1 MTEKEKRRLAVG
13 RLSDLKDQA
22 IVMSLETMD
31 CEDKLALYDA
41 IFELFDQGEL
51 DNQFESYVFDGMSED
66 DRVKLI
72 RLVSDHRGLV
82 FYKGQSEYWL
92 DSLEGY
98 AVSDNEIITYSIFDN
113 YDYLLD
119 LGKRGGNRMLQQLE
133 AFQDSGYVNSSVVE
147 YLRRSN
153 VNDELLASILL
164 DMAREDSL
172 YNIFTNEQKCVLLG
186 NPYGNL
192 FTYTE
197 DGVVVRSPI
206 DIAIDLYKE
215 TYNKDITIDQNNG
228 VDVVR
233 GLREFLLTADIDRS
247 VSERS
252 DDYVLNMYRTDA
264 SKDVKEVTFDTKH
277 DYLRTYMSEFAP
289 DYGEDDY
296 KKTL

>member
-1 MTEKEKRRLAVG
+1 MTEKEKRRLAVR

-31 CEDKLALYDA
+31 CEDKLALYDS
-41 IFELFDQGEL
+41 IFNLFAHGEL
-51 DNQFESYVFDGMSED
+51 DNQLESYAFDGMSED

-72 RLVSDHRGLV
+72 RLVGDHRGLV
-82 FYKGQSEYWL
+82 FYKGLGEYWL

-119 LGKRGGNRMLQQLE
+119 LGRRGGNRVLQQLE
-133 AFQDSGYVNSSVVE
+133 MFQNTGYINSSVVE

-153 VNDELLASILL
+153 LDDEVLSTILL
-164 DMAREDSL
+164 DMSREDSL
-172 YNIFTNEQKCVLLG
+172 YNIFTDEQKCVLLG

-192 FTYTE
+192 FTTGE
-197 DGVVVRSPI
+197 AGVVVRSPI
-206 DIAIDLYKE
+206 DIAVDLYKE
-215 TYNKDITIDQNNG
+215 TYGKDISIDKDNG
-228 VDVVR
+228 LDVVR
-233 GLREFLLTADIDRS
+233 GLREFLLTADIDQS

-252 DDYVLNMYRTDA
+252 DDYVLNMYRNNE
-264 SKDVKEVTFDTKH
+264 SRDVNSITFDNKH

>member
-1 MTEKEKRRLAVG
+1 MTEKEKRRLAVR

-31 CEDKLALYDA
+31 CEDKLALYDS
-41 IFELFDQGEL
+41 IFNLFAHGEL
-51 DNQFESYVFDGMSED
+51 DNQLESYAFDGMSED

-72 RLVSDHRGLV
+72 RLVGDHRGLV
-82 FYKGQSEYWL
+82 FYKGLGEYWL

-119 LGKRGGNRMLQQLE
+119 LGRRGGNRVLQQLE
-133 AFQDSGYVNSSVVE
+133 MFQNTGYINSSVVE

-153 VNDELLASILL
+153 VNDELLTSILL

-172 YNIFTNEQKCVLLG
+172 YNIFTDEQKCVLLG

-192 FTYTE
+192 FTTSE
-197 DGVVVRSPI
+197 AGVVVRSPI
-206 DIAIDLYKE
+206 DIAVDLYKE
-215 TYNKDITIDQNNG
+215 TYGKDISIDKDNG
-228 VDVVR
+228 LDVVR
-233 GLREFLLTADIDRS
+233 GLREFLLTADIDQS

-252 DDYVLNMYRTDA
+252 DDYVLNMYRNNESRDIKNI
-264 SKDVKEVTFDTKH
+264 SFDNKH

>member
-1 MTEKEKRRLAVG
+1 MTEKEKRRLAVR

-31 CEDKLALYDA
+31 CEDKLALYDS
-41 IFELFDQGEL
+41 IFNLFAHGEL
-51 DNQFESYVFDGMSED
+51 DNQLESYAFDGMSED
-66 DRVKLI
+66 DRVKSI
-72 RLVSDHRGLV
+72 RLVGDHRGLV
-82 FYKGQSEYWL
+82 FYKGLGEYWL

-119 LGKRGGNRMLQQLE
+119 LGRRGGNRVLQQLE
-133 AFQDSGYVNSSVVE
+133 MFQNTGYINSSVVE

-153 VNDELLASILL
+153 LDDEVLSTILL
-164 DMAREDSL
+164 DMSREDSL
-172 YNIFTNEQKCVLLG
+172 YNIFTDEQKCVLLG

-192 FTYTE
+192 FTTSE
-197 DGVVVRSPI
+197 AGVVVRSPI
-206 DIAIDLYKE
+206 DIAVDLYKE
-215 TYNKDITIDQNNG
+215 TYGKDISIDKDNG
-228 VDVVR
+228 LDVVR
-233 GLREFLLTADIDRS
+233 GLREFLLTADIDQS

-252 DDYVLNMYRTDA
+252 DDYVLNMYRNNE
-264 SKDVKEVTFDTKH
+264 SRDVNSISFDNKH

>member
-1 MTEKEKRRLAVG
+1 MTEKEKRRLAVR

-31 CEDKLALYDA
+31 CEDKLALYDS
-41 IFELFDQGEL
+41 IFNLFAHGEL
-51 DNQFESYVFDGMSED
+51 DNQLESYAFDGMSED

-72 RLVSDHRGLV
+72 RLVGDHRGLV
-82 FYKGQSEYWL
+82 FYKGLGEYWL

-119 LGKRGGNRMLQQLE
+119 LGRRGGNRVLQQLE
-133 AFQDSGYVNSSVVE
+133 MFQNTGYINSSVVE

-153 VNDELLASILL
+153 LDDEVLSTILL
-164 DMAREDSL
+164 DMSREDSL
-172 YNIFTNEQKCVLLG
+172 YNIFTDEQKCVLLG

-192 FTYTE
+192 FTTSE
-197 DGVVVRSPI
+197 AGVVVRSPI
-206 DIAIDLYKE
+206 DIAVDLYKE
-215 TYNKDITIDQNNG
+215 TYGKDITIDEENG
-228 VDVVR
+228 LDVVR
-233 GLREFLLTADIDRS
+233 GLREFLLTADIDQS

-252 DDYVLNMYRTDA
+252 DDYVLNMYRNNE
-264 SKDVKEVTFDTKH
+264 SRDVNSISFDNKH

>member
-1 MTEKEKRRLAVG
+1 MTEKEKRRLAVR

-31 CEDKLALYDA
+31 CEDKLALYDS
-41 IFELFDQGEL
+41 IFNLFAHGEL
-51 DNQFESYVFDGMSED
+51 DNQLESYAFDGMSED

-72 RLVSDHRGLV
+72 RLVGDHRGLV
-82 FYKGQSEYWL
+82 FYKGLGEYWL

-119 LGKRGGNRMLQQLE
+119 LGRRGGNRVLQQLE
-133 AFQDSGYVNSSVVE
+133 MFQNTGYINSSVVE

-153 VNDELLASILL
+153 LDDEVLSTILL
-164 DMAREDSL
+164 DMSREDSL
-172 YNIFTNEQKCVLLG
+172 YNIFTDEQKCVLLG

-192 FTYTE
+192 FTTSE

-206 DIAIDLYKE
+206 DIAVDLYKE
-215 TYNKDITIDQNNG
+215 TYGKDISIDKDNG
-228 VDVVR
+228 LDVVR
-233 GLREFLLTADIDRS
+233 GLREFLLTADIDQS

-252 DDYVLNMYRTDA
+252 DDYVLNMYRNNESRDIKNI
-264 SKDVKEVTFDTKH
+264 SFDNKH

>member
-31 CEDKLALYDA
+31 CEDKLALYDS
-41 IFELFDQGEL
+41 IFNLFAHGEL
-51 DNQFESYVFDGMSED
+51 DNQLESYAFDGMSED

-119 LGKRGGNRMLQQLE
+119 LGKRGGKRMLQQLE

-153 VNDELLASILL
+153 LDDEVLSTILL
-164 DMAREDSL
+164 DMSREDSL
-172 YNIFTNEQKCVLLG
+172 YNIFTDEQKCVLLG

-192 FTYTE
+192 FTTSE
-197 DGVVVRSPI
+197 AGVVVRSPI
-206 DIAIDLYKE
+206 DIAVDLYKE
-215 TYNKDITIDQNNG
+215 TYGKDISIDKDNG
-228 VDVVR
+228 LDVVR
-233 GLREFLLTADIDRS
+233 GLREFLLTADIDQS

-252 DDYVLNMYRTDA
+252 DDYVLNMYRNNESRDIKNI
-264 SKDVKEVTFDTKH
+264 SFDNKH

>member
-1 MTEKEKRRLAVG
+1 
-13 RLSDLKDQA
+13 
-22 IVMSLETMD
+22 MD
-31 CEDKLALYDA
+31 CEDKLALYDS
-41 IFELFDQGEL
+41 IFNLFAHGEL
-51 DNQFESYVFDGMSED
+51 DNQLESYAFDGMSED

-72 RLVSDHRGLV
+72 KLVGDHRGLV
-82 FYKGQSEYWL
+82 FYKGLGEYWL

-119 LGKRGGNRMLQQLE
+119 LGRRGGNRVLQQLE
-133 AFQDSGYVNSSVVE
+133 MFQNTGYINSSVVE

-153 VNDELLASILL
+153 LDDEVLSTILL
-164 DMAREDSL
+164 DMSREDSL
-172 YNIFTNEQKCVLLG
+172 YNIFTDEQKCVLLG

-192 FTYTE
+192 FTTSE
-197 DGVVVRSPI
+197 AGVVVRSPI
-206 DIAIDLYKE
+206 DIAVDLYKE
-215 TYNKDITIDQNNG
+215 TYGKDISIDKDNG
-228 VDVVR
+228 LDVVR
-233 GLREFLLTADIDRS
+233 GLREFLLTADIDQS

-252 DDYVLNMYRTDA
+252 DDYVLNMYRNNE
-264 SKDVKEVTFDTKH
+264 SRDVNSISFDNKH

>member
-1 MTEKEKRRLAVG
+1 MTEKEKRRLAVR

-31 CEDKLALYDA
+31 CEDKLALYDS
-41 IFELFDQGEL
+41 IFNLFAHGEL
-51 DNQFESYVFDGMSED
+51 DNQLESYAFDGMSED

-119 LGKRGGNRMLQQLE
+119 LGRRGGNRVLQQLE
-133 AFQDSGYVNSSVVE
+133 MFQNTGYINSSVVE

-153 VNDELLASILL
+153 LDDEVLSTILL
-164 DMAREDSL
+164 DMSREDSL
-172 YNIFTNEQKCVLLG
+172 YNIFTDEQKCVLLG

-192 FTYTE
+192 FTTSE
-197 DGVVVRSPI
+197 AGVVVRSPI
-206 DIAIDLYKE
+206 DIAVDLYKE
-215 TYNKDITIDQNNG
+215 TYGKDISIDKDNG
-228 VDVVR
+228 LDVVR
-233 GLREFLLTADIDRS
+233 GLREFLLTADIDQS

-252 DDYVLNMYRTDA
+252 DDYVLNMYRNNESRDIKNI
-264 SKDVKEVTFDTKH
+264 SFDNKH

>member
-1 MTEKEKRRLAVG
+1 MTEKEKRRLAVR

-31 CEDKLALYDA
+31 CEDKLALYDS
-41 IFELFDQGEL
+41 IFNLFAHGEL
-51 DNQFESYVFDGMSED
+51 DNQLESYAFDGMSED

-72 RLVSDHRGLV
+72 RLVGDHRGLV
-82 FYKGQSEYWL
+82 FYKGLGEYWL

-119 LGKRGGNRMLQQLE
+119 LGRRGGNRVLQQLE
-133 AFQDSGYVNSSVVE
+133 MFQNTGYINSSVVE

-153 VNDELLASILL
+153 LDDEVLSTILL
-164 DMAREDSL
+164 DMSREDSL
-172 YNIFTNEQKCVLLG
+172 YNIFTDEQKCVLLG

-192 FTYTE
+192 FTTSE
-197 DGVVVRSPI
+197 AGVVVRSPI
-206 DIAIDLYKE
+206 DIAVDLCKE
-215 TYNKDITIDQNNG
+215 TYGKDISIDKDNG
-228 VDVVR
+228 LDVVR
-233 GLREFLLTADIDRS
+233 GLREFLLTADIDQS

-252 DDYVLNMYRTDA
+252 DDYVLNMYRNNE
-264 SKDVKEVTFDTKH
+264 SRDVNSISFDNKH

>member
-1 MTEKEKRRLAVG
+1 MTEKEKRRLAVR

-31 CEDKLALYDA
+31 CEDKLALYDS
-41 IFELFDQGEL
+41 IFNLFAHGEL
-51 DNQFESYVFDGMSED
+51 DNQLESYAFDGMSED

-72 RLVSDHRGLV
+72 RLVGDHRGLV
-82 FYKGQSEYWL
+82 FYKGLGEYWL

-119 LGKRGGNRMLQQLE
+119 LGRRGGNRVLQQLE
-133 AFQDSGYVNSSVVE
+133 MFQNTGYINSSVVE

-153 VNDELLASILL
+153 LDDEVLSTILL
-164 DMAREDSL
+164 DMSREDSL
-172 YNIFTNEQKCVLLG
+172 YNIFTDEQKCVLLG

-192 FTYTE
+192 FTTSE
-197 DGVVVRSPI
+197 AGVVVRSPI
-206 DIAIDLYKE
+206 DIAVDLYKE
-215 TYNKDITIDQNNG
+215 TYGKDISIDKDNG
-228 VDVVR
+228 LDVVR
-233 GLREFLLTADIDRS
+233 GLREFLLTADIDQS

-252 DDYVLNMYRTDA
+252 DDYVLNMYRNNESRDINNI
-264 SKDVKEVTFDTKH
+264 SFDNKH

>member
-1 MTEKEKRRLAVG
+1 MFQNT
-13 RLSDLKDQA
+13 
-22 IVMSLETMD
+22 
-31 CEDKLALYDA
+31 
-41 IFELFDQGEL
+41 
-51 DNQFESYVFDGMSED
+51 
-66 DRVKLI
+66 
-72 RLVSDHRGLV
+72 
-82 FYKGQSEYWL
+82 
-92 DSLEGY
+92 GY
-98 AVSDNEIITYSIFDN
+98 I
-113 YDYLLD
+113 
-119 LGKRGGNRMLQQLE
+119 
-133 AFQDSGYVNSSVVE
+133 NSSVVE

-153 VNDELLASILL
+153 LDDEVLSTILL
-164 DMAREDSL
+164 DMSREDSL
-172 YNIFTNEQKCVLLG
+172 YNIFTDEQKCVLLG

-206 DIAIDLYKE
+206 DIAVDLYKE

-277 DYLRTYMSEFAP
+277 EYLRTYMSEFAP

>member
-31 CEDKLALYDA
+31 CEDKLALYDS
-41 IFELFDQGEL
+41 IFNLFAHGEL
-51 DNQFESYVFDGMSED
+51 DNQLESYAFDGMSED

-72 RLVSDHRGLV
+72 RLVGDHRGLV
-82 FYKGQSEYWL
+82 FYKGLGEYWL

-119 LGKRGGNRMLQQLE
+119 LGRRGGNRVLQQLE
-133 AFQDSGYVNSSVVE
+133 MFQNTGYINSSVVE

-153 VNDELLASILL
+153 LDDEVLSTILL
-164 DMAREDSL
+164 DMSREDSL
-172 YNIFTNEQKCVLLG
+172 YNIFTDEQKCVLLG

-192 FTYTE
+192 FTTSE
-197 DGVVVRSPI
+197 AGVVVRSPI
-206 DIAIDLYKE
+206 DIAVDLYKE
-215 TYNKDITIDQNNG
+215 TYGKDISIDKDNG
-228 VDVVR
+228 LDVVR
-233 GLREFLLTADIDRS
+233 GLREFVLTADIDQS

-252 DDYVLNMYRTDA
+252 DDYVLNMYRNNE
-264 SKDVKEVTFDTKH
+264 SRDVKNISFDNKH

>member
-31 CEDKLALYDA
+31 CEDKLALYDS
-41 IFELFDQGEL
+41 IFNLFAHGEL
-51 DNQFESYVFDGMSED
+51 DNQLESYAFDGMSED

-72 RLVSDHRGLV
+72 RLVGDHRGLV
-82 FYKGQSEYWL
+82 FYKGLGEYWL

-119 LGKRGGNRMLQQLE
+119 LGRRGGNRVLQQLE
-133 AFQDSGYVNSSVVE
+133 MFQNTGYINSSVVE

-153 VNDELLASILL
+153 LDDEVLSTILL
-164 DMAREDSL
+164 DMSREDSL
-172 YNIFTNEQKCVLLG
+172 YNIFTDEQKCVLLG

-192 FTYTE
+192 FTTSE
-197 DGVVVRSPI
+197 AGVVVRSPI
-206 DIAIDLYKE
+206 DIAVDLYKE
-215 TYNKDITIDQNNG
+215 TYGKDISIDKDNG
-228 VDVVR
+228 LDVVR
-233 GLREFLLTADIDRS
+233 GLREFLLTADIDQS

-252 DDYVLNMYRTDA
+252 DDYVLNMYRNNESRDIKNI
-264 SKDVKEVTFDTKH
+264 SFDNKH

>member
-119 LGKRGGNRMLQQLE
+119 LGRRGGNRVLQQLE
-133 AFQDSGYVNSSVVE
+133 MFQNTGYINSSVVE

-153 VNDELLASILL
+153 LDDEVLSTILL
-164 DMAREDSL
+164 DMSREDSL
-172 YNIFTNEQKCVLLG
+172 YNIFTDEQKCVLLG

-192 FTYTE
+192 FTTSE
-197 DGVVVRSPI
+197 AGVVVRSPI
-206 DIAIDLYKE
+206 DIAVDLYKE
-215 TYNKDITIDQNNG
+215 TYGKDISIDKDNG
-228 VDVVR
+228 LDVVR
-233 GLREFLLTADIDRS
+233 GLREFLLTADIDQS

-252 DDYVLNMYRTDA
+252 DDYVLNMYRNNESRDIKNI
-264 SKDVKEVTFDTKH
+264 SFDNKH
-277 DYLRTYMSEFAP
+277 DYLRTYMGEFAP

>member
-1 MTEKEKRRLAVG
+1 MTEKEKRRLAVR

-31 CEDKLALYDA
+31 CEDKLALYDS
-41 IFELFDQGEL
+41 IFNLFDHGEL
-51 DNQFESYVFDGMSED
+51 DNQLESYVFDGMSED

-119 LGKRGGNRMLQQLE
+119 LGKRGGKRMLQQLE
-133 AFQDSGYVNSSVVE
+133 AFQDSGYVNSSVIE

-197 DGVVVRSPI
+197 EGVVVRSPI
-206 DIAIDLYKE
+206 DIAVDLYKE